1 MEFNIYW
8 RLAGFYFTYFAF
20 VAAYS
25 SYWSL
30 YLQSLGFAA
39 AQIGTLMAVQQVMRI
54 FAPTFWGAVSDRIGR
69 VDWVIRFTTLAA
81 VLVFCSVFFASSFIG
96 LFVVMSIVGF
106 FWSGPLPLVE
116 ASTLQRLGGA
126 TAHYGRVRLWG
137 SIGFIV
143 VVSGVGAMLDLIAI
157 SRLPVIL
164 LLLML
169 AMLLFA
175 WLVPGGMKS
184 AHADDQGAILSILRR
199 PKIMAFFVACFL
211 MTFAHGPLFVFFS
224 IYLVDHGYSKT
235 SVGMLWSIGVLV
247 EIGIFLLFPRIQ
259 QRFSLPRIFLFCFF
273 VAVIRF
279 LLIAWGADW
288 FPLLFFAQMLH
299 AFTFGAFHVI
309 AMGFVH
315 RHFAGR
321 HQAKGQAMFSGLT
334 YGAGGMLGG
343 FLSGFVWEPLGPAIT
358 FSLSAL
364 SALLG
369 LAVLVKNRPFDA
381 D

>member
-8 RLAGFYFTYFAF
+8 RLAGFYFAYFAF

-39 AQIGTLMAVQQVMRI
+39 AQIGTLMAVQSVMRI
-54 FAPTFWGAVSDRIGR
+54 FAPTIWGVVSDRIGR
-69 VDWVIRFTTLAA
+69 PDWVIKYSTLAGIVA
-81 VLVFCSVFFASSFIG
+81 FCAVFFWSGFIG
-96 LFVVMSIVGF
+96 LFCVMAIVGF
-106 FWSGPLPLVE
+106 FLSGPLPLVE
-116 ASTLQRLGGA
+116 AATLQRLGGV
-126 TAHYGRVRLWG
+126 TSQYGKIRLWG
-137 SIGFIV
+137 SVGFIAI
-143 VVSGVGAMLDLIAI
+143 VSGVGALLDFIAI
-157 SRLPVIL
+157 SQLPVIL

-175 WLVPGGMKS
+175 WLVPRGAALS
-184 AHADDQGAILSILRR
+184 HAGEQDSIVSILRQ
-199 PKIMAFFVACFL
+199 PKVLAFFVACFL
-211 MTFAHGPLFVFFS
+211 MTFAHGPLYVFFS

-235 SVGMLWSIGVLV
+235 SVGLLWSIGVLV
-247 EIGIFLLFPRIQ
+247 EIAIFYYFPRIQ

-273 VAVIRF
+273 VAAIRF
-279 LLIAWGADW
+279 LLIAWGAEW

-299 AFTFGAFHVI
+299 ALTFGAFHVI

-315 RHFAGR
+315 RCFSGH
-321 HQAKGQAMFSGLT
+321 HQAKGQALFTGLT

-358 FSLSAL
+358 FTMAAL
-364 SALLG
+364 SAVLG
-369 LAVLVKNRPFDA
+369 LAVLLKNRPFDEK
-381 D
+381 

>member
-273 VAVIRF
+273 VAAIRF

>member
-39 AQIGTLMAVQQVMRI
+39 AQIGILMSVQQVMRI
-54 FAPTFWGAVSDRIGR
+54 FAPTFWGAASDRIGR
-69 VDWVIRFTTLAA
+69 PEWVIRFTTLAA
-81 VLVFCSVFFASSFIG
+81 VIVFCAVFFASSFVG
-96 LFVVMSIVGF
+96 LFVLMAIVGF

-126 TAHYGRVRLWG
+126 TAQYGRVRLWG

-143 VVSGVGAMLDLIAI
+143 VVSGAGAMLDWIAI
-157 SRLPVIL
+157 SRLPAML

-175 WLVPGGMKS
+175 WLVPRGAKS
-184 AHADDQGAILSILRR
+184 PHAQEPGAILSILRQ
-199 PKIMAFFVACFL
+199 PKVVVFFVACFL
-211 MTFAHGPLFVFFS
+211 MTFAHGPLYVFFS

-247 EIGIFLLFPRIQ
+247 EIGIFLLFPRILSIFPCGV
-259 QRFSLPRIFLFCFF
+259 FSCFVFFSRRYGFCSS
-273 VAVIRF
+273 
-279 LLIAWGADW
+279 LGA
-288 FPLLFFAQMLH
+288 
-299 AFTFGAFHVI
+299 
-309 AMGFVH
+309 
-315 RHFAGR
+315 R
-321 HQAKGQAMFSGLT
+321 
-334 YGAGGMLGG
+334 
-343 FLSGFVWEPLGPAIT
+343 SGFRYCFLRKCCTRLP
-358 FSLSAL
+358 SAP
-364 SALLG
+364 SM
-369 LAVLVKNRPFDA
+369 
-381 D
+381 